1 VWSGQIVSQIGDSVT
16 KLALLWFV
24 YSITGSP
31 LKTSIIG
38 TLQTLPP
45 ILFGP
50 LIGVYLDRLPKKAIL
65 IGTELFRAVIIG
77 LIPCLLPIE
86 LFTVER
92 LYLLVFLHAVATAVF
107 GPALS
112 SSVPFLVPR
121 SQFLAANGLLQ
132 STTSI
137 GVIFGP
143 ALSGLGIAAF
153 SSQAVLC
160 VNAITYLISA
170 ACLLPVRL
178 PHVKMAG
185 SRHGAPAAFRQLIE
199 GFRFMFVQ
207 QRTLLLLILIAAV
220 HTFATSAFS
229 TLFPVFGRTLLDLGP
244 VEVGYLWSALGIGLL
259 LMSLLLVRFTEWP
272 LTTRLLLIATASV
285 VTAVAFCGLLG
296 AADLFVAA
304 ALMGV
309 IGGGM
314 GIFTP
319 IAWAVVQELAPENM
333 LGRALALYTT
343 GAMAAAIISMSAF
356 GYLTQM
362 EGARASIFVLSAVML
377 VAAAMAMGFAWF
389 LQSSSRRSG

>member
-1 VWSGQIVSQIGDSVT
+1 MVSQIGDGVT

-24 YSITGSP
+24 YSITGSA

-50 LIGVYLDRLPKKAIL
+50 LIGVYLDRLPKKPIL
-65 IGTELFRAVIIG
+65 IGTELLRAVVIG
-77 LIPCLLPIE
+77 LIPCLVPTE
-86 LFTVER
+86 HFTVER
-92 LYLLVFLHAVATAVF
+92 LYLLVLLHALATAVF

-112 SSVPFLVPR
+112 ASIPFLVPR
-121 SQFLAANGLLQ
+121 SRFLAANGLLQ
-132 STTSI
+132 STTSVGI
-137 GVIFGP
+137 IFGP

-160 VNAITYLISA
+160 VNAVTYLISA

-178 PHVKMAG
+178 PYGGMPK
-185 SRHGAPAAFRQLIE
+185 SRKGAVRAAFRELIE
-199 GFRFMFVQ
+199 GFQFILVR

-229 TLFPVFGRTLLDLGP
+229 TLFPVFGRSLLDLGP
-244 VEVGYLWSALGIGLL
+244 IEVGYLWSALGLGLL

-272 LTTRLLLIATASV
+272 ITTRLRLIATASV
-285 VTAVAFCGLLG
+285 ITAAAFYGLLW
-296 AADLFVAA
+296 ASDALVAA

-309 IGGGM
+309 IGAGM

-319 IAWAVVQELAPENM
+319 IAWAVVQELTPEGM
-333 LGRALALYTT
+333 LGRALAIYTT
-343 GAMAAAIISMSAF
+343 GAMTAAIISMSAF

-362 EGARASIFVLSAVML
+362 EGARPSIFVLSAVML
-377 VAAAMAMGFAWF
+377 VAAAMAMGFAQF
-389 LQSSSRRSG
+389 LKSSRTSSS